1 MMAVPGPSGH
11 PSVSTRVAM
20 DRGPNESVK
29 QFLKFALVGISGV
42 VVNLVVFTLTVLL
55 WLAVAGDLHSLADV
69 RHFGSEIVVKHTGDI
84 ARAAGYLANLCGFV
98 VSVFTNYYLNR
109 WWTFRSGNPVARELP
124 KFFTV
129 SVVAYA
135 GNLTVFW
142 LCHAQ
147 IGLSLLVSQLLAIVT
162 VMPVNFVANKLWS
175 FREQS

>member
-1 MMAVPGPSGH
+1 
-11 PSVSTRVAM
+11 M
-20 DRGPNESVK
+20 DRRLYDNAK
-29 QFLKFALVGISGV
+29 QFVKFSLVGGSGV
-42 VVNLVVFTLTVLL
+42 IVNLIVFTLTVIVCLL
-55 WLAVAGDLHSLADV
+55 VAGDIHSLSDL
-69 RHFGSEIVVKHTGDI
+69 RHYAGEVAVKHTGDI
-84 ARAAGYLANLCGFV
+84 PAAVGYVANACGFV

-109 WWTFRSGNPVARELP
+109 WWTFRSGNPVTQELP

-147 IGLSLLVSQLLAIVT
+147 LSLSLLVSQLVAIAA

-175 FREQS
+175 FREQA